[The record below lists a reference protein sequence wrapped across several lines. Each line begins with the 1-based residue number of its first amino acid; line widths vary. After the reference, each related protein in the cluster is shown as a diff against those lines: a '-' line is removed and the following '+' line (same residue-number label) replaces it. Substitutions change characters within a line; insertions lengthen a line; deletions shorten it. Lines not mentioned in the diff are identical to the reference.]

1 MHRMYKQGC
10 QNTKLKRLFNKL
22 FVKHFEIFKRLADN
36 AESFVQLFG
45 CLMNVSVY
53 QIERLECCLAIKHV
67 YSVQ

>member
-22 FVKHFEIFKRLADN
+22 LVKHFEIFKRLADN

-53 QIERLECCLAIKHV
+53 
-67 YSVQ
+67 